1 MKITKTQLKQI
12 VLEELKD
19 TMSEMAMDE
28 MAFSMAD
35 VDAAAA
41 NVDKFGDRRRAEQ
54 ADETYTK
61 LIAEFRH
68 LVNEMGGV
76 YVVDPQQ
83 RIGQREMRMGM
94 YDPYNRDLAVLYRV
108 LETEVEKLQNWKGH
122 PKIENNSSALQSNRD
137 KEPVQRLKIQADKI
151 VKKLEQIADYA
162 EEQNNAPAIDS
173 DEPFLSLKNAKYI
186 SDMAQKLR
194 NEWVTSQFGR

>member
-12 VLEELKD
+12 VLEELKN

-28 MAFSMAD
+28 MAFSVRD
-35 VDAAAA
+35 IEAAASD
-41 NVDKFGDRRRAEQ
+41 VDKFGDRRRAEQ
-54 ADETYTK
+54 ADQTYTK

-68 LVNEMGGV
+68 LVNEMGGG

-83 RIGQREMRMGM
+83 RIGRQEMQMGM
-94 YDPYNRDLAVLYRV
+94 YDPYNRDLAVLYKV
-108 LETEVEKLQNWKGH
+108 LGTEAAKLKGWKGH
-122 PKIENNSSALQSNRD
+122 PKLESNSTALQSNRD

-162 EEQNNAPAIDS
+162 EEQNNAPGVDS
-173 DEPFLSLKNAKYI
+173 DEPFLSVANANYI
-186 SDMAQKLR
+186 NDMAQKLR

>member
-1 MKITKTQLKQI
+1 MKITKTKLKQI
-12 VLEELKD
+12 VLEELKN

-28 MAFSMAD
+28 MAFSVRD
-35 VDAAAA
+35 IEDAAGD
-41 NVDKFGDRRRAEQ
+41 VDKFGDRRRAEQ
-54 ADETYTK
+54 ADQTYTK

-68 LVNEMGGV
+68 LVNEMGGTF
-76 YVVDPQQ
+76 VVDPQN
-83 RIGQREMRMGM
+83 RIGRTEMQMGM

-108 LETEVEKLQNWKGH
+108 LGTEAEKLQNWKGH
-122 PKIENNSSALQSNRD
+122 PKLENNTTALQSNRD

-162 EEQNNAPAIDS
+162 EEQNNAPGVDS
-173 DEPFLSLKNAKYI
+173 DEPFLSVENANYI
-186 SDMAQKLR
+186 NDMAQKLR